1 MPLATDFRI
10 LHQFS
15 LEGINKSGR
24 NVGRTVYWKLYA
36 IENLYRIIIHSILS
50 VQIRPDWWPIA
61 VDVNIRRKARNF
73 KQKYLRR
80 PWHTVPGQHYIY
92 YTTLYD
98 LNEIAR
104 ANSHLFDPIVTDM
117 DQWIVK
123 IEITRLPRNIVA
135 HMNFPNR
142 NDRQRIDILYKDF
155 KELIKIVESRP
166 GITLQVPS

>member
-1 MPLATDFRI
+1 MPSTADFRT
-10 LHQFS
+10 LQQFN
-15 LEGINKSGR
+15 LAGIHKSGR
-24 NVGRTVYWKLYA
+24 NVGTTVYWKLYA

-50 VQIRPDWWPIA
+50 VQIRPNWWPIA
-61 VDVNIRRKARNF
+61 VDINIQRKARDF

-104 ANSHLFDPIVTDM
+104 ANSHLFDPIVPDIN
-117 DQWIVK
+117 QWIVK
-123 IEITRLPRNIVA
+123 VEIIRLPRNVVA
-135 HMNFPNR
+135 HMNFPNK

-155 KELIKIVESRP
+155 KELTKIVQSRS